1 LDGRIYLLT
10 IVGYSAFER
19 IQSRSLAIDFI
30 LNDNVIQNAVKVKDI
45 FNVSFET
52 FAIGHIF
59 ITSLFQRSDLTTSR
73 ILIELN

>member
-10 IVGYSAFER
+10 IVGYSAFKR

-30 LNDNVIQNAVKVKDI
+30 LNDNVIQYAVKVENI

-52 FAIGHIF
+52 FAIDRIF
-59 ITSLFQRSDLTTSR
+59 ITSLFQRSYLMASR

>member
-10 IVGYSAFER
+10 IVGYSAFKR

-30 LNDNVIQNAVKVKDI
+30 LNDNVIQYAVKVKDI

-52 FAIGHIF
+52 FAIGRIF
-59 ITSLFQRSDLTTSR
+59 ITSLFHSSYLTTSR